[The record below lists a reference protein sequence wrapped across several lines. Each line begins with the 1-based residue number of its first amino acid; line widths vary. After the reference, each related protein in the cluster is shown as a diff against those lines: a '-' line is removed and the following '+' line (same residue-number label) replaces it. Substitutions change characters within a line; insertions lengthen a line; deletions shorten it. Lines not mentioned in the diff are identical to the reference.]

1 MTDAF
6 ADTYY
11 FLALLGAD
19 PSQQQA
25 AINATRGR
33 RGALVTTSWV
43 LCEVANFLHRARDRA
58 GFVRLWNDLRADPG
72 VRIVGPD
79 RQLFEDGIAVYA
91 ARPDKD
97 WSLTDCISFVV
108 MRRDAIGEALT
119 ADHHFEQAGIVAL
132 LK

>member
-33 RGALVTTSWV
+33 RGVLVTTSWV

-58 GFVRLWNDLRADPG
+58 GFVRLWNDLRADAG

-79 RQLFEDGIAVYA
+79 RQLFEEGIAVYA

-108 MRRDAIGEALT
+108 MRRDAIAEALT
-119 ADHHFEQAGIVAL
+119 ADHHFEQAGFVAL